1 MNDYIIYTDSA
12 CDIKKDLLAKWGV
25 YNSSL
30 TFQFDDNG
38 IDYKNEDMPV
48 KEFYDRMRT
57 GGVAKTSAINTGTFL
72 AEFEKL
78 LRQGLDIL
86 YLGFSTGLSTTC
98 NSAEMAAQQLREQY
112 PERKIITIDTLSAS
126 VGEGLLVYLTV
137 EKKKAGATLEEAAAF
152 AEDMKLK
159 IYHYVTVDDLVYL
172 KRGGR
177 ISPTVAFVGNV
188 LGLKPMIYVDNEGKL
203 INSAKVRGRKKAI
216 ASLADAYT
224 ELAADP
230 ENGTVFIGHSDCLED
245 AQELARLL
253 KERHGVK
260 VKLIT
265 DIGTVIGAHT
275 GPGAMV
281 VCFVA
286 NGR

>member
-1 MNDYIIYTDSA
+1 MSDYIIYTDSA
-12 CDIKKDLLAKWGV
+12 CDIKKELLVEWGV

-48 KEFYDRMRT
+48 KEFYDRMRA

-72 AEFEKL
+72 IEFEKL
-78 LRQGLDIL
+78 LQQGLDIL

-98 NSAEMAAQQLREQY
+98 NSAEMAAQQLRERY
-112 PERKIITIDTLSAS
+112 PGRKIITIDTLCAS
-126 VGEGLLVYLTV
+126 VGEGLLVYMTM
-137 EKKKAGATLEEAAAF
+137 EKKKAGATIEEAAAF
-152 AEDMKLK
+152 AESMKRK

-224 ELAADP
+224 ELATDP

-260 VKLIT
+260 VEIIT